1 MHLNNDKFQIYTK
14 RANKLQQIKKVI
26 MKLINYFPLKKIRNN
41 QEKVLDEIEEATK
54 SNIKYIFLEAPTGF
68 GKSPIAITLASFLG
82 SSHICTSTKDLQNQ
96 YSMDFNFVKEAKGK
110 RNFPCILKENEGVHE
125 TCEYGPCQKQE
136 DFDCLYKTKLSDYKI
151 NRLGT
156 KFEHIDIGQFEK
168 LKYIKKNNQQIRLE
182 SLEWEPCKYFHQK
195 WISTKASHAIYNYKY
210 FLSDLY
216 FSNIISK
223 RELLVFDEVHNI
235 ESEVSDFK
243 SFIINSDNISR
254 LFPKLQ
260 LPNRKEEEIE
270 TWIEFCEYY
279 KETLLD
285 FMEDVEYAI
294 ENNSLKEPFTEKNLI
309 DCINREKNLDFIL
322 TDMKTNKNN
331 WLVTNIDRKSKD
343 LIRKITLTPL
353 DISSYFKEI
362 LDVSNYG
369 LFMSATI
376 LNKEYLCKITGLS
389 QDKIKFIRVKH
400 SDFPKENRPIYLMN
414 IAWLNSRNILDNL
427 PIIAKTVNN
436 IMSIHKNE
444 KGIIHTTSYL
454 QLEYIKNSLN
464 KENLQRLIESGP
476 TTDRIET
483 LQRHSRNT
491 KPTVLISPSF
501 YQGLDLKDDLSR
513 FQIII
518 KIPYPDLSDKKVVAL
533 RKKDMNW
540 YLWNTIVRLTQTYG
554 RSIRSREDHASTYI
568 LDSNINYL
576 LRNVNDMFPSWFTE
590 AIIKR

>member
-1 MHLNNDKFQIYTK
+1 
-14 RANKLQQIKKVI
+14 

-41 QEKVLDEIEEATK
+41 QGKVLDEIEEAIK
-54 SNIKYIFLEAPTGF
+54 CNKKYIFLEAPTGF
-68 GKSPIAITLASFLG
+68 GKSPIAITLASYLG

-96 YSMDFNFVKEAKGK
+96 YSKDFNFIKEGKGK

-136 DFDCLYKTKLSDYKI
+136 DFDCLYKTRLSDYKI

-168 LKYIKKNNQQIRLE
+168 LKYIKKNNQQIRFE
-182 SLEWEPCKYFHQK
+182 NLEWEPCRYFHQK

-216 FSNIISK
+216 FSNTISK

-235 ESEVSDFK
+235 ESEVSNFK
-243 SFIINSDNISR
+243 SFIINSENITR

-285 FMEDVEYAI
+285 FMEQAELAI

-309 DCINREKNLDFIL
+309 DCINREKNLDYVL

-343 LIRKITLTPL
+343 LIRRITLTPL
-353 DISSYFKEI
+353 DISYYFKEI

-389 QDKIKFIRVKH
+389 QDEIKFIRVKH
-400 SDFPKENRPIYLMN
+400 SDFPKENRPIHLMN

-444 KGIIHTTSYL
+444 KGIIHTTSYF
-454 QLEYIKNSLN
+454 QLEYIKNNLN
-464 KENLQRLIESGP
+464 KENLERLIESGP
-476 TTDRIET
+476 NTDRIET
-483 LQRHSRNT
+483 LQRHSQSTR
-491 KPTVLISPSF
+491 PTVLISPSF

-513 FQIII
+513 FQIIT
-518 KIPYPDLSDKKVVAL
+518 KIPYPDLSDKKVAAL

-554 RSIRSREDHASTYI
+554 RSIRSQEDHASTYI

-590 AIIKR
+590 AIINR

>member
-1 MHLNNDKFQIYTK
+1 
-14 RANKLQQIKKVI
+14 

-41 QEKVLDEIEEATK
+41 QEKVLDEIEEAIK

-136 DFDCLYKTKLSDYKI
+136 DFDCLYKTRLSDYKI
-151 NRLGT
+151 NRVGT

>member
-1 MHLNNDKFQIYTK
+1 
-14 RANKLQQIKKVI
+14 

-41 QEKVLDEIEEATK
+41 QGKVLDEIEEAIK
-54 SNIKYIFLEAPTGF
+54 CNKKYIFLEAPTGF
-68 GKSPIAITLASFLG
+68 GKSPIAITLASYLG

-96 YSMDFNFVKEAKGK
+96 YSKDFNFIKEGKGK

-136 DFDCLYKTKLSDYKI
+136 DFDCLYKTRLSDYKI

-168 LKYIKKNNQQIRLE
+168 LKYIKKNNQQIRFE
-182 SLEWEPCKYFHQK
+182 NLEWEPCRYFHQK

-235 ESEVSDFK
+235 ESEVSNFK
-243 SFIINSDNISR
+243 SFIINSENITR

-285 FMEDVEYAI
+285 FMEEAELAI
-294 ENNSLKEPFTEKNLI
+294 QNNSLKEPFTEKNLI
-309 DCINREKNLDFIL
+309 DCINREKNLDYVL

-343 LIRKITLTPL
+343 LIRRITLTPL
-353 DISSYFKEI
+353 DISYYFKEI

-389 QDKIKFIRVKH
+389 QDEIKFIRVKH
-400 SDFPKENRPIYLMN
+400 SDFPKENRPIHLMN

-444 KGIIHTTSYL
+444 KGIIHTTSYF
-454 QLEYIKNSLN
+454 QLEYIKNNLN
-464 KENLQRLIESGP
+464 KENLERLIESGP
-476 TTDRIET
+476 NTDRIET
-483 LQRHSRNT
+483 LQRHSQSTR
-491 KPTVLISPSF
+491 PTVLISPSF

-513 FQIII
+513 FQIIT
-518 KIPYPDLSDKKVVAL
+518 KIPYPDLSDKKVAAL

-554 RSIRSREDHASTYI
+554 RSIRSQEDHASTYI

-590 AIIKR
+590 AIINR

>member
-1 MHLNNDKFQIYTK
+1 
-14 RANKLQQIKKVI
+14 

-41 QEKVLDEIEEATK
+41 QGKVLDEIEEAIK
-54 SNIKYIFLEAPTGF
+54 CNKKYIFLEAPTGF
-68 GKSPIAITLASFLG
+68 GKSPIAITLASYLG

-96 YSMDFNFVKEAKGK
+96 YSKDFNFIKEGKGK

-136 DFDCLYKTKLSDYKI
+136 DFDCLYKTRLSDYKI

-168 LKYIKKNNQQIRLE
+168 LKYIKKNNQQIRFE
-182 SLEWEPCKYFHQK
+182 NLEWEPCRYFHQK

-216 FSNIISK
+216 FSNTISK

-235 ESEVSDFK
+235 ESEVSNFK
-243 SFIINSDNISR
+243 SFIINSENITR

-285 FMEDVEYAI
+285 FMEQAELAI

-309 DCINREKNLDFIL
+309 DCINREKNLDYVL

-353 DISSYFKEI
+353 DISYYFKEI

-389 QDKIKFIRVKH
+389 QDEIKFIRVKH
-400 SDFPKENRPIYLMN
+400 SDFPKENRPIHLMN

-444 KGIIHTTSYL
+444 KGIIHTTSYF
-454 QLEYIKNSLN
+454 QLEYIKNNLN
-464 KENLQRLIESGP
+464 KENLERLIESGP
-476 TTDRIET
+476 NTDRIET
-483 LQRHSRNT
+483 LQRHSQSTR
-491 KPTVLISPSF
+491 PTVLISPSF

-513 FQIII
+513 FQIIT
-518 KIPYPDLSDKKVVAL
+518 KIPYPDLSDKKVAAL

-554 RSIRSREDHASTYI
+554 RSIRSQEDHASTYI

-590 AIIKR
+590 AIINR

>member
-1 MHLNNDKFQIYTK
+1 
-14 RANKLQQIKKVI
+14 

-41 QEKVLDEIEEATK
+41 QEKVLDEIEEAIK

-136 DFDCLYKTKLSDYKI
+136 DFDCLYKTRLSDYKI

-168 LKYIKKNNQQIRLE
+168 MKYIKKNNQQIRFE

-243 SFIINSDNISR
+243 SFIINSDNITR

-260 LPNRKEEEIE
+260 LPNKKEEEIE

-279 KETLLD
+279 KETLLE

-309 DCINREKNLDFIL
+309 DCINREKNLDFVL

-331 WLVTNIDRKSKD
+331 WLVTNIDRKSTD
-343 LIRKITLTPL
+343 LIKKITLTPL

-444 KGIIHTTSYL
+444 KGIIHTTSYI
-454 QLEYIKNSLN
+454 QLKYIKNSLN
-464 KENLQRLIESGP
+464 KENLQRIIESGP
-476 TTDRIET
+476 TTDRIEI

-590 AIIKR
+590 AIINR

>member
-1 MHLNNDKFQIYTK
+1 
-14 RANKLQQIKKVI
+14 
-26 MKLINYFPLKKIRNN
+26 MKLLNYFPLKKIRNN
-41 QEKVLDEIEEATK
+41 QEKILDEIEEALK

-68 GKSPIAITLASFLG
+68 GKSPIAITLATFLG

-96 YSMDFNFVKEAKGK
+96 YSKDFEFIKEAKGK
-110 RNFPCILKENEGVHE
+110 RNFPCILKEKEGFYE

-136 DFDCLYKTKLSDYKI
+136 DFDCLYKTKLSDYKV
-151 NRLGT
+151 NKLGT

-168 LKYIKKNNQQIRLE
+168 LKYIKKNNQQMRFE

-210 FLSDLY
+210 FFSDLY

-235 ESEVSDFK
+235 ESEISDFK
-243 SFIINSDNISR
+243 SFIINSDNITR

-260 LPNRKEEEIE
+260 LPNRNEEEIE

-279 KETLLD
+279 KESLLD
-285 FMEDVEYAI
+285 FMEDVEYALK
-294 ENNSLKEPFTEKNLI
+294 NNSLKEPFTEKNLI
-309 DCINREKNLDFIL
+309 DCINREKNLDFVL

-353 DISSYFKEI
+353 DISYYFKEI

-376 LNKEYLCKITGLS
+376 LNKEYLGKITGLS
-389 QDKIKFIRVKH
+389 QDKIKFIRVEH

-414 IAWLNSRNILDNL
+414 IAWLNTRNILDHL
-427 PIIAKTVNN
+427 PTIAKTVNN

-454 QLEYIKNSLN
+454 QLEYIKNNLN

-518 KIPYPDLSDKKVVAL
+518 KIPYPDLSDKKVVAM
-533 RKKDMNW
+533 RKKDINW

-554 RSIRSREDHASTYI
+554 RSIRSQEDHASTYI

-576 LRNVNDMFPSWFTE
+576 LRNANDMFPSWFIE

>member
-1 MHLNNDKFQIYTK
+1 
-14 RANKLQQIKKVI
+14 

-41 QEKVLDEIEEATK
+41 QGKVLDEIEEAIK
-54 SNIKYIFLEAPTGF
+54 SNKKYIFLEAPTGF
-68 GKSPIAITLASFLG
+68 GKSPIAITLASYLG

-96 YSMDFNFVKEAKGK
+96 YSKDFNFIKEGKGK
-110 RNFPCILKENEGVHE
+110 RNFPCILKENEGVDE

-136 DFDCLYKTKLSDYKI
+136 DFDCLYKTRLSDYKI

-168 LKYIKKNNQQIRLE
+168 LKYIKKNNEQIRFE
-182 SLEWEPCKYFHQK
+182 NLEWEPCRYFHQK

-235 ESEVSDFK
+235 ESEVSNFK
-243 SFIINSDNISR
+243 SFIINSENITR

-260 LPNRKEEEIE
+260 LPNRNEEEIE
-270 TWIEFCEYY
+270 TWIQFCEYY

-285 FMEDVEYAI
+285 FMEEAELAI

-309 DCINREKNLDFIL
+309 DCINREKNLDYVL

-353 DISSYFKEI
+353 DISYYFKEI

-389 QDKIKFIRVKH
+389 QDEIKFIRVKH
-400 SDFPKENRPIYLMN
+400 SDFPKENRPIHLMN

-444 KGIIHTTSYL
+444 KGIIHTTSYF
-454 QLEYIKNSLN
+454 QLEYIKNNLN

-476 TTDRIET
+476 NTDRIET
-483 LQRHSRNT
+483 LQRHSQNPR
-491 KPTVLISPSF
+491 PTVLISPSF

-513 FQIII
+513 FQIIT
-518 KIPYPDLSDKKVVAL
+518 KIPYPDLSDKKVAAL

-554 RSIRSREDHASTYI
+554 RSIRSQEDHASTYI

-590 AIIKR
+590 AIINR

>member
-1 MHLNNDKFQIYTK
+1 
-14 RANKLQQIKKVI
+14 
-26 MKLINYFPLKKIRNN
+26 MKLKNYFPLKKIRNN
-41 QEKVLDEIEEATK
+41 QEKVLDEIEEAIK
-54 SNIKYIFLEAPTGF
+54 SNKKYIFLEAPTGF
-68 GKSPIAITLASFLG
+68 GKSPIAITLASYLG

-96 YSMDFNFVKEAKGK
+96 YSKDFNFIKEGKGK

-136 DFDCLYKTKLSDYKI
+136 DFDCVYKTRLSDYKI

-168 LKYIKKNNQQIRLE
+168 LKYIKKNNQQIRFE
-182 SLEWEPCKYFHQK
+182 NLEWEPCRYFHQK

-216 FSNIISK
+216 FSNIMSK

-235 ESEVSDFK
+235 ESEVSNFK
-243 SFIINSDNISR
+243 SFIINSENITR

-285 FMEDVEYAI
+285 FMEEVEFAI

-309 DCINREKNLDFIL
+309 DCINREKNLDFVL

-353 DISSYFKEI
+353 DISYYFKEI

-389 QDKIKFIRVKH
+389 QDEIKFIRITH
-400 SDFPKENRPIYLMN
+400 SDFPKENRPIHLMN
-414 IAWLNSRNILDNL
+414 IAWLNSRNILENL

-444 KGIIHTTSYL
+444 KGIIHTTSYF
-454 QLEYIKNSLN
+454 QLEYIKNNLN
-464 KENLQRLIESGP
+464 KENLHRLIESGP
-476 TTDRIET
+476 NTDRIET
-483 LQRHSRNT
+483 LQRHSQNT
-491 KPTVLISPSF
+491 RPTVLISPSF

-513 FQIII
+513 FQIIT
-518 KIPYPDLSDKKVVAL
+518 KIPYPDLSDKKVAAL

-554 RSIRSREDHASTYI
+554 RSIRSQEDHASTYI

-590 AIIKR
+590 AIINR

>member
-1 MHLNNDKFQIYTK
+1 
-14 RANKLQQIKKVI
+14 
-26 MKLINYFPLKKIRNN
+26 MKLINYFPLTKIRSN
-41 QEKVLDEIEEATK
+41 QGKVLEEIEEALK
-54 SNIKYIFLEAPTGF
+54 CNKKYIFLEAPTGF
-68 GKSPIAITLASFLG
+68 GKSPIAITLASYLG

-96 YSMDFNFVKEAKGK
+96 YSKDFNFIKEGKGK

-136 DFDCLYKTKLSDYKI
+136 DFDCLYKTRLSDYKI

-168 LKYIKKNNQQIRLE
+168 LKYIKKNNQQIRFE
-182 SLEWEPCKYFHQK
+182 NLEWEPCRYFHQK

-235 ESEVSDFK
+235 ESEVSNFK
-243 SFIINSDNISR
+243 SFIINSENITR

-285 FMEDVEYAI
+285 FMEEAELAI

-309 DCINREKNLDFIL
+309 DCINREKNLDYVL

-353 DISSYFKEI
+353 DISYYFKEI

-389 QDKIKFIRVKH
+389 QDEIKFIRVKH
-400 SDFPKENRPIYLMN
+400 SDFPKENRPIHLMN

-444 KGIIHTTSYL
+444 KGIIHTTSYF
-454 QLEYIKNSLN
+454 QLEYIKNNLN
-464 KENLQRLIESGP
+464 KENLERLIESGP
-476 TTDRIET
+476 NTDRIET
-483 LQRHSRNT
+483 LQRHSQSTR
-491 KPTVLISPSF
+491 PTVLISPSF

-513 FQIII
+513 FQIIT
-518 KIPYPDLSDKKVVAL
+518 KIPYPDLSDKKVAAL

-554 RSIRSREDHASTYI
+554 RSIRSQDDHASTYI

-590 AIIKR
+590 AIINR

>member
-1 MHLNNDKFQIYTK
+1 
-14 RANKLQQIKKVI
+14 

-41 QEKVLDEIEEATK
+41 QEKVLDEIEEAIK

-96 YSMDFNFVKEAKGK
+96 YSRDFNFVKEAKGK

-136 DFDCLYKTKLSDYKI
+136 DFDCLYKTRLSDYKI

-156 KFEHIDIGQFEK
+156 KFEHIDIGPFEK
-168 LKYIKKNNQQIRLE
+168 LKYIKKNNQQIRFE

-243 SFIINSDNISR
+243 SFIINSDNITR

-576 LRNVNDMFPSWFTE
+576 LKNVNDMFPSWFTE
-590 AIIKR
+590 AIIRR

>member
-1 MHLNNDKFQIYTK
+1 
-14 RANKLQQIKKVI
+14 
-26 MKLINYFPLKKIRNN
+26 MKLLNYFPLKRIRNN
-41 QEKVLDEIEEATK
+41 QEKVLDEIEEAIK
-54 SNIKYIFLEAPTGF
+54 CNIKYIFLEAPTGF
-68 GKSPIAITLASFLG
+68 GKSPIAITLASYLG

-96 YSMDFNFVKEAKGK
+96 YSKDFHFIKEAKGK
-110 RNFPCILKENEGVHE
+110 RNFRCILKENEGVHE
-125 TCEYGPCQKQE
+125 TCEYGPCQKDE
-136 DFDCLYKTKLSDYKI
+136 DFDCVYKTRLSDYKV
-151 NRLGT
+151 NGLRT
-156 KFEHIDIGQFEK
+156 KFEHVDIGHFEK
-168 LKYIKKNNQQIRLE
+168 MKYIKKYNQQIRFE
-182 SLEWEPCKYFHQK
+182 NFEWEPCTYFHQK

-216 FSNIISK
+216 FSNLISK

-235 ESEVSDFK
+235 ESEISDFK
-243 SFIINSDNISR
+243 SFIINSDNITR
-254 LFPKLQ
+254 LFPKLKF
-260 LPNRKEEEIE
+260 PNRKEEEIE

-279 KETLLD
+279 KDTLLD
-285 FMEDVEYAI
+285 FMEDVEFAM
-294 ENNSLKEPFTEKNLI
+294 EDNSLKEPFTEKNLI
-309 DCINREKNLDFIL
+309 DCINREKNLNFVL

-353 DISSYFKEI
+353 DISHYFKEI

-376 LNKEYLCKITGLS
+376 LNKDYLCKITGLS
-389 QDKIKFIRVKH
+389 QDEIKFIRVKH

-414 IAWLNSRNILDNL
+414 IAWLNSNNMLDNL

-444 KGIIHTTSYL
+444 KGIIHTTSYF
-454 QLEYIKNSLN
+454 QLEYIKNNLN
-464 KENLQRLIESGP
+464 KQNLSRLIESGP
-476 TTDRIET
+476 DTDRIET
-483 LQRHSRNT
+483 LQKHSQNT
-491 KPTVLISPSF
+491 KPSVLISPSF

-518 KIPYPDLSDKKVVAL
+518 KIPYPDLSDKKVAAL

-554 RSIRSREDHASTYI
+554 RSIRSKEDHASTYI

-576 LRNVNDMFPSWFTE
+576 LRNVNDMFPLWFTE
-590 AIIKR
+590 AIINR

>member
-1 MHLNNDKFQIYTK
+1 
-14 RANKLQQIKKVI
+14 
-26 MKLINYFPLKKIRNN
+26 MKLLNHFPLKKIRNN
-41 QEKVLDEIEEATK
+41 QEKVLEEIEEAIK

-68 GKSPIAITLASFLG
+68 GKSPIAITLAGYLG

-96 YSMDFNFVKEAKGK
+96 YSKDFNFVKEAKGK
-110 RNFPCILKENEGVHE
+110 RNFRCILKENEGIHE
-125 TCEYGPCQKQE
+125 TCEYGPCQKGD
-136 DFDCLYKTKLSDYKI
+136 DFDCIYKTRFSDYKI
-151 NRLGT
+151 NGLRT
-156 KFEHIDIGQFEK
+156 KFEHVDIGQFEK
-168 LKYIKKNNQQIRLE
+168 MKYIKKYNQQIRFDNF
-182 SLEWEPCKYFHQK
+182 EWEPCRYFHQK

-216 FSNIISK
+216 FSNLISK

-235 ESEVSDFK
+235 ESELADFK
-243 SFIINSDNISR
+243 SFIINSDNITR
-254 LFPKLQ
+254 LFPKVQ
-260 LPNRKEEEIE
+260 LPNRNEEEIE

-279 KETLLD
+279 KDTLLE
-285 FMEDVEYAI
+285 FMEDVEFAK

-309 DCINREKNLDFIL
+309 DCINRAKNLSFVL

-331 WLVTNIDRKSKD
+331 WLVTNIDRKSKG

-353 DISSYFKEI
+353 DISYYFKEI

-376 LNKEYLCKITGLS
+376 LNKDYLCKITGLS
-389 QDKIKFIRVKH
+389 QEEIKFIRVKH
-400 SDFPKENRPIYLMN
+400 SDFPKENRPIHLMN
-414 IAWLNSRNILDNL
+414 IAWLNSKNILDNL

-444 KGIIHTTSYL
+444 KGIIHTTSYF
-454 QLEYIKNSLN
+454 QLEYIKNN
-464 KENLQRLIESGP
+464 INMENFQRLIESGP
-476 TTDRIET
+476 NTDRIEA
-483 LQRHSRNT
+483 LKSHSENI

-501 YQGLDLKDDLSR
+501 YQGLDLKGDLSR

-518 KIPYPDLSDKKVVAL
+518 KIPYPDLSDKKVAAL

-554 RSIRSREDHASTYI
+554 RSVRSKEDHASTYI

-576 LRNVNDMFPSWFTE
+576 LRHVNDMFPSWFTE
-590 AIIKR
+590 AIINR

>member
-1 MHLNNDKFQIYTK
+1 MRF
-14 RANKLQQIKKVI
+14 
-26 MKLINYFPLKKIRNN
+26 
-41 QEKVLDEIEEATK
+41 E
-54 SNIKYIFLEAPTGF
+54 
-68 GKSPIAITLASFLG
+68 SF
-82 SSHICTSTKDLQNQ
+82 
-96 YSMDFNFVKEAKGK
+96 
-110 RNFPCILKENEGVHE
+110 
-125 TCEYGPCQKQE
+125 
-136 DFDCLYKTKLSDYKI
+136 
-151 NRLGT
+151 
-156 KFEHIDIGQFEK
+156 
-168 LKYIKKNNQQIRLE
+168 
-182 SLEWEPCKYFHQK
+182 EWEPCKYFHQK

-243 SFIINSDNISR
+243 SFIINSDNITR

-279 KETLLD
+279 KDTLLE
-285 FMEDVEYAI
+285 FMEDAEFAK

-309 DCINREKNLDFIL
+309 DCINREKNLEFVL

-331 WLVTNIDRKSKD
+331 WLVTNIERKSKD

-353 DISSYFKEI
+353 DISYYFKEI
-362 LDVSNYG
+362 LEVSNYG

-376 LNKEYLCKITGLS
+376 LNKEYLCKLTGLS

-454 QLEYIKNSLN
+454 QLEYIKNNLN

-554 RSIRSREDHASTYI
+554 RSIRSREDYASTYI

-576 LRNVNDMFPSWFTE
+576 LRNVNDMFPSWFIE

>member
-1 MHLNNDKFQIYTK
+1 
-14 RANKLQQIKKVI
+14 
-26 MKLINYFPLKKIRNN
+26 MKLLNHFPLKKIRNN
-41 QEKVLDEIEEATK
+41 QEKVLEEIEEAIK

-68 GKSPIAITLASFLG
+68 GKSPIAITLAGYLG

-96 YSMDFNFVKEAKGK
+96 YSRDFNFVKEAKGK
-110 RNFPCILKENEGVHE
+110 RNFRCILKENEGIHE
-125 TCEYGPCQKQE
+125 TCEYGPCQKDD
-136 DFDCLYKTKLSDYKI
+136 DFDCIYKTRLSDYKI
-151 NRLGT
+151 NGLRT
-156 KFEHIDIGQFEK
+156 KFEHVDIGQFEK
-168 LKYIKKNNQQIRLE
+168 MKYIKKYNQQIRFDNF
-182 SLEWEPCKYFHQK
+182 EWEPCRYFHQK

-216 FSNIISK
+216 FSNLISK

-235 ESEVSDFK
+235 ESELADFK
-243 SFIINSDNISR
+243 SFIINSDNITR
-254 LFPKLQ
+254 LFPKVQ
-260 LPNRKEEEIE
+260 LPNRNEEEIE

-279 KETLLD
+279 KDSLLE
-285 FMEDVEYAI
+285 FMEDVEFAK

-309 DCINREKNLDFIL
+309 DCINRAKNLSFVL

-331 WLVTNIDRKSKD
+331 WLVTNIDRKSKG

-353 DISSYFKEI
+353 DISYYFKEI

-376 LNKEYLCKITGLS
+376 LNKDYLCKITGLS
-389 QDKIKFIRVKH
+389 QEEIKFIRVKH
-400 SDFPKENRPIYLMN
+400 SDFPKENRPIHLMN
-414 IAWLNSRNILDNL
+414 IAWLNSKNILDNL

-444 KGIIHTTSYL
+444 KGIIHTTSYF
-454 QLEYIKNSLN
+454 QLEYIKNNINMKNS
-464 KENLQRLIESGP
+464 QRLIESGP
-476 TTDRIET
+476 NTDRIEA
-483 LQRHSRNT
+483 LKSHSENT

-501 YQGLDLKDDLSR
+501 YQGLDLKGDLSR

-518 KIPYPDLSDKKVVAL
+518 KIPYPDLSDKKVAAL

-554 RSIRSREDHASTYI
+554 RSVRSKEDHASTYI

-576 LRNVNDMFPSWFTE
+576 LRHVNDMFPSWFTE
-590 AIIKR
+590 AIINR

>member
-1 MHLNNDKFQIYTK
+1 
-14 RANKLQQIKKVI
+14 
-26 MKLINYFPLKKIRNN
+26 MKLKNYFPLKKIRNN
-41 QEKVLDEIEEATK
+41 QEKVLDEIEEAIK
-54 SNIKYIFLEAPTGF
+54 SNKKYIFLEAPTGF
-68 GKSPIAITLASFLG
+68 GKSPIAITLASYLG

-96 YSMDFNFVKEAKGK
+96 YSKDFNFIKEGKGK

-136 DFDCLYKTKLSDYKI
+136 DFDCVYKTRLSDYKI

-168 LKYIKKNNQQIRLE
+168 LKYIKKNNQQIRFE
-182 SLEWEPCKYFHQK
+182 NLEWEPCRYFHQK

-216 FSNIISK
+216 FSNIMSK

-235 ESEVSDFK
+235 ESEVSNFK
-243 SFIINSDNISR
+243 SFIINSENITR

-285 FMEDVEYAI
+285 FMEEVEFAI

-309 DCINREKNLDFIL
+309 DCINREKNLDFVL

-353 DISSYFKEI
+353 DISYYFKEI

-389 QDKIKFIRVKH
+389 QDEIKFIRVTH
-400 SDFPKENRPIYLMN
+400 SDFPKENRPIHLMN
-414 IAWLNSRNILDNL
+414 LAWLNSRNILENL

-444 KGIIHTTSYL
+444 KGIIHTTSYF
-454 QLEYIKNSLN
+454 QLEYIKNNLN
-464 KENLQRLIESGP
+464 KENLHRLIESGP
-476 TTDRIET
+476 NTDRIET
-483 LQRHSRNT
+483 LQRHSQNT
-491 KPTVLISPSF
+491 RPTVLISPSF
-501 YQGLDLKDDLSR
+501 YQGIDLKDDLSR
-513 FQIII
+513 FQIIT
-518 KIPYPDLSDKKVVAL
+518 KIPYPDLSDKKVAAL

-554 RSIRSREDHASTYI
+554 RSIRSQEDHASTYI

-590 AIIKR
+590 AIINR

>member
-1 MHLNNDKFQIYTK
+1 
-14 RANKLQQIKKVI
+14 

-41 QEKVLDEIEEATK
+41 QEKVLDEIEEAIK

-96 YSMDFNFVKEAKGK
+96 YSIDFNFVKEAKGK

-136 DFDCLYKTKLSDYKI
+136 DFDCLYKTRLSDYKI

>member
-1 MHLNNDKFQIYTK
+1 
-14 RANKLQQIKKVI
+14 
-26 MKLINYFPLKKIRNN
+26 MKLINYFPLTKIRSN
-41 QEKVLDEIEEATK
+41 QGKVLEEIEEAIK
-54 SNIKYIFLEAPTGF
+54 CNKKYIFLEAPTGF
-68 GKSPIAITLASFLG
+68 GKSPIAITLASYLG

-96 YSMDFNFVKEAKGK
+96 YSKDFNFIKEGKGK

-136 DFDCLYKTKLSDYKI
+136 DFDCLYKTRLSDYKI

-168 LKYIKKNNQQIRLE
+168 LKYIKKNNQQIRFE
-182 SLEWEPCKYFHQK
+182 NLEWEPCRYFHQK

-235 ESEVSDFK
+235 ESEVSNFK
-243 SFIINSDNISR
+243 SFIINSENITR

-285 FMEDVEYAI
+285 FMEEAELAI

-309 DCINREKNLDFIL
+309 DCINREKNLDYVL

-353 DISSYFKEI
+353 DISYYFKEI

-389 QDKIKFIRVKH
+389 QDEIKFIRVKH
-400 SDFPKENRPIYLMN
+400 SDFPKENRPIHLMN

-444 KGIIHTTSYL
+444 KGIIHTTSYF
-454 QLEYIKNSLN
+454 QLEYIKNNLN
-464 KENLQRLIESGP
+464 KENLERLIESGP
-476 TTDRIET
+476 NTDRIET
-483 LQRHSRNT
+483 LQRHSQSTR
-491 KPTVLISPSF
+491 PTVLISPSF
-501 YQGLDLKDDLSR
+501 YQGLNLKDDLSR
-513 FQIII
+513 FQIIT
-518 KIPYPDLSDKKVVAL
+518 KIPYPDLSDKKVAAL

-554 RSIRSREDHASTYI
+554 RSIRSQEDHASTYI

-590 AIIKR
+590 AIINR